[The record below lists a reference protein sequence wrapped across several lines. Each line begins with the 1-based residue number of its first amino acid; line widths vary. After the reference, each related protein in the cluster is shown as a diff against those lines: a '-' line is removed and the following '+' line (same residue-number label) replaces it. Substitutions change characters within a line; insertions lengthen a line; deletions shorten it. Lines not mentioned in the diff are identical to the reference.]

1 MLKFEEYATCDAT
14 RLAELVAR
22 REVTPA
28 ELLETAIA
36 RTEEVNPELNAVVLK
51 HYDLARERVADGR
64 LQGPL
69 AGVPFLLKDLFMDLA
84 GTTTSSGCRFLK
96 NAVARADST
105 VVSRY
110 KDAGLVIFGKTHSPE
125 FGGSPTTESSLW
137 GVTRNPWNLSVTPAG
152 SSGGSAAAVAAGIVP
167 AANGSDAG
175 GSIRMPASV
184 TGLFGLK
191 PTRGRVPLGPSRFD
205 GGGGLATLHA
215 ITRSVRDSAA
225 LLDAAAGP
233 EPGALYAS
241 PVSTRPFVE
250 AVREDPRPLRIALNF
265 ASTSEGT
272 TDPECIAAANAA
284 ARQCEALGH
293 IVEEAAPALDIELYL
308 NARRV
313 MWAAVLAGAVLG
325 LQKALGRQ
333 ASEAD
338 FEPTTWNLYLQGQ
351 RIRGDEVL
359 AAREAMFML
368 HRQMASFMERYD
380 VVLSPSLQRLG
391 PRPGTIDAQQT
402 SEVAAAEAGRFVAFS
417 MIYNF
422 TGQPSM
428 SVPLFWT
435 ADELPVGAQFTG
447 RFGDEDLLFS
457 LAGQLERAQ
466 PWFARVPPQPFRRLG
481 D

>member
-1 MLKFEEYATCDAT
+1 M
-14 RLAELVAR
+14 
-22 REVTPA
+22 
-28 ELLETAIA
+28 
-36 RTEEVNPELNAVVLK
+36 
-51 HYDLARERVADGR
+51 
-64 LQGPL
+64 QGPL

-96 NAVARADST
+96 DTVARADST

-110 KDAGLVIFGKTHSPE
+110 KKAGLVIFGKTHSPE
-125 FGGSPTTESSLW
+125 FGSSPTTESSLW
-137 GVTRNPWNLSVTPAG
+137 GVTRNPWNLNVTPSG
-152 SSGGSAAAVAAGIVP
+152 SSGGSAAAVAAGIIP

-175 GSIRMPASV
+175 GSIRTPASV

-241 PVSTRPFVE
+241 PVSTRPFVD
-250 AVREDPRPLRIALNF
+250 AVREDPRALRIALNF
-265 ASTSEGT
+265 ASTSGGT
-272 TDPECIAAANAA
+272 TDADCVAAANVA
-284 ARQCEALGH
+284 ARHCEALGH
-293 IVEEAAPALDIELYL
+293 IVEEAAPALDIELYM

-313 MWAAVLAGAVLG
+313 MWAAVSTGAVRG
-325 LQKALGRQ
+325 LQYALGRQ

-338 FEPTTWNLYLQGQ
+338 FEPATWNLYLQGQ

-359 AAREAMFML
+359 AAREAMFTL

-391 PRPGTIDAQQT
+391 PRPGMIDAQQT
-402 SEVAAAEAGRFVAFS
+402 SEAAAAEVSRFAAFS

-466 PWFARVPPQPFRRLG
+466 PWFARTPPQPFRRLG
-481 D
+481 E